1 MQHTNELLSN
11 YFIVKSLLLRSITG
25 ALFVAVIISAIFF
38 GETSFLLIFSAIVAY
53 ALFEFYHLLGKMHKE
68 KKIIILLDIIAG
80 TYLFIQIF
88 QIAASGSI
96 LTPFTLT
103 PYWFYLVIRLIMQ
116 LYIKDENPIESWAH
130 SFLGHIYIALPLG
143 LLGNIA
149 FSQDIYNSTLL
160 LAFFA
165 CIWINDTGA
174 FLIGCTFGKHRLF
187 ERISPKK
194 SWEGFFGGL
203 AFCIAGSFIAAHY
216 FDFLNT
222 WQWVGLA
229 VTISIFS
236 IWGDL
241 CESLIK
247 RTLTVKDS
255 GKLLPGHGG
264 ILDRFDSVLIAS
276 PAALF
281 YLSVILG

>member
-1 MQHTNELLSN
+1 M
-11 YFIVKSLLLRSITG
+11 KSLLLRSITG

-149 FSQDIYNSTLL
+149 FSQDIYNSTFLPVSGLMIPELFLSAVRSENTVCSNAFRLKSHGKVSSEDLL
-160 LAFFA
+160 
-165 CIWINDTGA
+165 
-174 FLIGCTFGKHRLF
+174 
-187 ERISPKK
+187 
-194 SWEGFFGGL
+194 
-203 AFCIAGSFIAAHY
+203 
-216 FDFLNT
+216 
-222 WQWVGLA
+222 
-229 VTISIFS
+229 
-236 IWGDL
+236 
-241 CESLIK
+241 
-247 RTLTVKDS
+247 
-255 GKLLPGHGG
+255 
-264 ILDRFDSVLIAS
+264 SVLQV
-276 PAALF
+276 PL
-281 YLSVILG
+281 